1 MSLPSAA
8 ACFLL
13 AVTLLLAG
21 ATRLGD
27 WRIGRRNPPAGSFV
41 EIGGTRIH
49 HVHVPAPAGADLPP
63 LVFIHGASAN
73 LNDQLVPLRPVLGG
87 RAEMLFFDRPGH
99 GWSGRGVANETPE
112 AQARLLAALMDRLG
126 VKRAIVVGHSF
137 GGAIAAAFALQ
148 YPERVSGLLFASAAT
163 HPWPGGRT
171 SWYYTVTALPVIGWL
186 FSETLAYPAGSLRMG
201 GATKCVFSPN
211 AIPEDY
217 LDRAAI
223 ALVLRPAAFRANAVD
238 VQGLYRFALANARRY
253 REITVPTVVISG
265 DSDTVVY
272 EEIHSAGLARD
283 IAGAELVWVRNLGH
297 KPDWIAP
304 DLIVAALE
312 RLDGQAVDLQA
323 TVRAVEA
330 RIADDR
336 WALDTC
342 VNEKIDGAE
351 PAQLSP
357 L

>member
-73 LNDQLVPLRPVLGG
+73 LNDQLVPLRPVLDG

-126 VKRAIVVGHSF
+126 VERAIVVGHSF

-148 YPERVSGLLFASAAT
+148 YPERVCGTAVCFGRDPSLARRADLLVLHGNRPAGDRVAVFRNARLSGGLAAHGRGHEMRVRAKCDSRELSRPRRDRACVASRRV
-163 HPWPGGRT
+163 PGECHRRAGALSLRARQRA
-171 SWYYTVTALPVIGWL
+171 ALPRNHRPDRRDH
-186 FSETLAYPAGSLRMG
+186 PA
-201 GATKCVFSPN
+201 T
-211 AIPEDY
+211 AIPSSTRRSIRSGW
-217 LDRAAI
+217 RAT
-223 ALVLRPAAFRANAVD
+223 FRAPNS
-238 VQGLYRFALANARRY
+238 
-253 REITVPTVVISG
+253 SG
-265 DSDTVVY
+265 
-272 EEIHSAGLARD
+272 
-283 IAGAELVWVRNLGH
+283 
-297 KPDWIAP
+297 
-304 DLIVAALE
+304 
-312 RLDGQAVDLQA
+312 
-323 TVRAVEA
+323 
-330 RIADDR
+330 
-336 WALDTC
+336 
-342 VNEKIDGAE
+342 
-351 PAQLSP
+351 
-357 L
+357 